1 MENKTD
7 KTISTYIPA
16 DLYNKL
22 MFKLAEDKLSYHG
35 WLIKMI
41 YKYVTGGENNGK

>member
-1 MENKTD
+1 MENNTAR
-7 KTISTYIPA
+7 TISAYIPY

-22 MFKLAEDKLSYHG
+22 MFKLAEDKLSYRT

-41 YKYVTGGENNGK
+41 YRYVTGGENNGK